1 MKGIIMKK
9 STVIAV
15 ATTLAI
21 LFVIGKDANKQKEI
35 DDLKARLNAVGR
47 FSDLYYDTLSVTVN
61 KLDREDRRE
70 TVRKFNE
77 NVDFIRVTNRF

>member
-9 STVIAV
+9 STVITV
-15 ATTLAI
+15 ATTLAV
-21 LFVIGKDANKQKEI
+21 LYVIGKDANKQKEI

-47 FSDLYYDTLSVTVN
+47 FNDLYYKTLDTTVR

-77 NVDFIRVTNRF
+77 EVDFIRVTNRF

>member
-1 MKGIIMKK
+1 MKK

-15 ATTLAI
+15 ATTLAV
-21 LFVIGKDANKQKEI
+21 LYVIGKDANKQKEI

-47 FSDLYYDTLSVTVN
+47 FNDLYYDTLSDTVK
-61 KLDREDRRE
+61 KLDREDQRE

-77 NVDFIRVTNRF
+77 SVDFIRITNRF

>member
-1 MKGIIMKK
+1 MKK

-15 ATTLAI
+15 ATTLAV
-21 LFVIGKDANKQKEI
+21 LYVIGKDTNKQKEI

-47 FSDLYYDTLSVTVN
+47 FSDLYYDTLSETVK

>member
-47 FSDLYYDTLSVTVN
+47 FSDLYYDTLSETVN